1 MPRLNNSCCMWYLW
15 KPIFPYFV
23 FCHFSLCVCVQE
35 ACVNACWVYSV
46 KTVYNVVSSLRYL
59 TYFLRKMWGCMCWT
73 GPFKFRWSR
82 RYIQNSSYYL
92 HQIGS
97 INISHCCH
105 IFPWLCVWSCCT
117 IICCWF
123 HIYIWVRSRNCG
135 CLVTWFCYQL
145 IAKPGNKTVAVSWPD
160 PYIPGKL

>member
-1 MPRLNNSCCMWYLW
+1 MKFFYPDYWFHKHCHDSIIHVACDICESPFF
-15 KPIFPYFV
+15 PILFFV
-23 FCHFSLCVCVQE
+23 IFLCVCVQE
-35 ACVNACWVYSV
+35 ACVNACWVYSL

-59 TYFLRKMWGCMCWT
+59 TYFLHKMWGCMCWT

-123 HIYIWVRSRNCG
+123 HIYIYMGQVTELWLSCY
-135 CLVTWFCYQL
+135 LVL
-145 IAKPGNKTVAVSWPD
+145 LSIDSKTR
-160 PYIPGKL
+160 